1 MARPPRLLDS
11 NYYLP
16 LLLALHSAFFMWI
29 VLVMFLFW
37 H

>member
-1 MARPPRLLDS
+1 MGRPLRLLDS

>member
-1 MARPPRLLDS
+1 MGRPLRWLDS
-11 NYYLP
+11 NCCLP
-16 LLLALHSAFFMWI
+16 LLLSLDSAFFMWI